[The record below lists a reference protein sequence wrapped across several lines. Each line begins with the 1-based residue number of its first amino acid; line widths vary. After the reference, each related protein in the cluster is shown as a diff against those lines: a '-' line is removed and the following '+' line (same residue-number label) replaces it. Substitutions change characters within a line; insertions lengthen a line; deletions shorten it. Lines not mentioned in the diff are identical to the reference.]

1 MKGTKIMDKR
11 KKHTKFKLFYI
22 VLAFMLLI
30 TETFIYVPSAKAEDN
45 MDSPETTTK
54 PVNTS
59 TPEVTNAP
67 EASVWP
73 MVTNIPAA
81 SAEPV
86 VTNTP
91 EPSAHPGITTT
102 PEPSA
107 MPVVTNTPEPSK
119 EPVGTST
126 PEPSSMP
133 AKPVPKLKQVKGV
146 HLTRYST
153 HSIKVTWKKHK
164 KAKFYRVYYSKKK
177 NSSGRL
183 AGITKNTQY
192 RVKNLKNNTSYY
204 FYVIAC
210 KSKKASESDS
220 SPSGKVHMK
229 TRTYIR
235 KTIFAGDSITKGIM
249 DYGMLNRFSIKG
261 QKKVVA
267 AISLNTITFRT
278 RRAFGGMTGLQ
289 KIIAEKPSRVY
300 MMLGINE
307 VYYRRTDDILSDY
320 KTLVH
325 AIKQSSPGTE
335 VVICAISPVTRA
347 EMARYNGYSR
357 IPAVNKKLSKL
368 AKKTN
373 NRYFDYTGFL
383 KDSGGYLKSQY
394 ATGDGYHWI
403 PSAYIKFADIIS
415 KYDKSLDE

>member
-22 VLAFMLLI
+22 VLAFTLLV
-30 TETFIYVPSAKAEDN
+30 TETFVYVQPANAEDSRN
-45 MDSPETTTK
+45 LPEATAE
-54 PVNTS
+54 PGNTS
-59 TPEVTNAP
+59 TPEVTAGP
-67 EASVWP
+67 V
-73 MVTNIPAA
+73 VTNTPEV

-119 EPVGTST
+119 EPAGTNT
-126 PEPSSMP
+126 PEPSNKP
-133 AKPVPKLKQVKGV
+133 IKPVPKLKQVKGV

-177 NSSGRL
+177 NSSGHL

-307 VYYRRTDDILSDY
+307 VHYRRTDDILSDY

-325 AIKQSSPGTE
+325 AIKQSSPDTE

-368 AKKTN
+368 ARKTN

-394 ATGDGYHWI
+394 AERDGYHWV
-403 PSAYIKFADIIS
+403 PSVYIKFADIIS